1 MRNFLVSLLAACAFA
16 AAVSSVGL
24 AQQQPT
30 SGPSTPVPTG
40 KPDEFGERVR
50 AYLLAHP
57 EVIVEAVQLYQLR
70 QQAAQ
75 AEAAKQVIASRAD
88 EIFRDPAAPVGGNAS
103 GDVTLVEFFDY
114 NCKYCRAV
122 DPTIAEVLDADPGLR
137 LVHKEFPILG
147 DGSEAAAR
155 VALAAERQGKYRELH
170 RALMSAPGSATEESA
185 LAAAAASG
193 LDVERLRRD
202 MGDPAI
208 SEAIARNR
216 ALAAALDIDGTP
228 GFVLAGQVVPGA
240 IDRATLEGL
249 IAKARQE
256 GDATR

>member
-1 MRNFLVSLLAACAFA
+1 MRNLLVSLLTACTLA

-24 AQQQPT
+24 AQQQST
-30 SGPSTPVPTG
+30 AGPSTPVPTG

-75 AEAAKQVIASRAD
+75 AEAVKQVIASRAD
-88 EIFRDPAAPVGGNAS
+88 EIFRDPAAPVGGNGS

-114 NCKYCRAV
+114 NCKYCRVVA
-122 DPTIAEVLDADPGLR
+122 PTIAEVLDADPGVR
-137 LVHKEFPILG
+137 LVYKEFPILG

-170 RALMSAPGSATEESA
+170 RALMSVQGSATEESA
-185 LAAAAASG
+185 LAAAAAAG

-202 MGDPAI
+202 MDDPAI
-208 SEAIARNR
+208 AGAIARTR
-216 ALAAALDIDGTP
+216 ALAAALGINGTP
-228 GFVLAGQVVPGA
+228 GFVVAGQVVPGA
-240 IDRATLEGL
+240 VDRATLEGL
-249 IAKARQE
+249 IADARQ
-256 GDATR
+256 GKAATR

>member
-1 MRNFLVSLLAACAFA
+1 MRNFLVSLLAACTFA
-16 AAVSSVGL
+16 AAISGSGL
-24 AQQQPT
+24 AQQST
-30 SGPSTPVPTG
+30 SGPSTPVPAG

-75 AEAAKQVIASRAD
+75 AEAVKRTIANRAD

-122 DPTIAEVLDADPGLR
+122 DPTIAEVLAADPGLR

-147 DGSEAAAR
+147 DGSEAASR
-155 VALAAERQGKYRELH
+155 IALAAERQGKYRELH
-170 RALMSAPGSATEESA
+170 QALMSVQGSATEESA

-216 ALAAALDIDGTP
+216 ALAAALGVDGTP